1 MAVHAHGGNTARR
14 WTARTAWSGARRGKT
29 AALCWM
35 DRPVD
40 HHSSDLVRRVVS
52 VEGEAVM
59 GRAGILYLYAARA
72 ARGFGDGFAAIILP
86 AYLLEIGFNPFQIGL
101 VATAALLGSAATT
114 LVDGF
119 LAPRCDLR
127 TLLLACAALMVVT
140 GIAIPS
146 VQHLAFIAVV
156 AFIGT
161 INPTT
166 GDIGVHV
173 PLEQAALAHGASDKE
188 RTHVFARY
196 SLIGALSIAAGALA
210 AGAPDLLVSF
220 GAGRIGALQA
230 MFYAY
235 AALGLVG
242 AWFYSRLPRAEVKEE
257 TAPQA
262 TALGPSRRTVYKL
275 AALFSLDSFA
285 GGFTV
290 QSLMALWLFE
300 RFDLSLAAASA
311 FFFWSNVLTAFS
323 YPVAARL
330 GKRFGLVNT
339 MVFTHIPSSVCL
351 ILAAFS
357 PSLTMVLALLLVRSA
372 LSQMDVPTR
381 TSYVMAVV
389 TPAERTAAASVTAVP
404 RSLASAV
411 SPALSGALLSTAFAG
426 LPLIVCGVLKIVY
439 DLSLL
444 FSFRHIKPPE
454 EKEAPR

>member
-1 MAVHAHGGNTARR
+1 MVQWEFNR
-14 WTARTAWSGARRGKT
+14 S
-29 AALCWM
+29 AALLERFGVAGQA
-35 DRPVD
+35 D
-40 HHSSDLVRRVVS
+40 VVN
-52 VEGEAVM
+52 
-59 GRAGILYLYAARA
+59 LYAARA

-86 AYLLEIGFNPFQIGL
+86 AYLLEIGFNPFQIGV

-114 LVDGF
+114 LVVGF
-119 LAPRCDLR
+119 LAARYDLR

-146 VQHLAFIAVV
+146 FQHLIFIAAI

-161 INPTT
+161 MNPTT

-173 PLEQAALAHGASDKE
+173 PLEQAALAHGASDQD
-188 RTHVFARY
+188 RTRVFARY

-210 AGAPDLLVSF
+210 AGAPDLLVSR
-220 GAGRIGALQA
+220 GMSRIGALQA
-230 MFYAY
+230 MFYVY
-235 AALGLVG
+235 AALGLIG
-242 AWFYSRLPRAEVKEE
+242 ALFYSRLPRAEIKE
-257 TAPQA
+257 TAPRA

-357 PSLTMVLALLLVRSA
+357 PSLAVVLALLLVRSA

-426 LPLIVCGVLKIVY
+426 LPLVVCGVLKIVY

-454 EKEAPR
+454 ERGAPR

>member
-1 MAVHAHGGNTARR
+1 MAVRAHGGDTARC

-29 AALCWM
+29 TALCWM
-35 DRPVD
+35 GRPVD
-40 HHSSDLVRRVVS
+40 HHSSDLVCRVVS
-52 VEGEAVM
+52 VEDEAVM
-59 GRAGILYLYAARA
+59 GRAGIVYLYAARA

-86 AYLLEIGFNPFQIGL
+86 AYLLEIGFNPFQIGV

-114 LVDGF
+114 LVVGF
-119 LAPRCDLR
+119 LAPRYDLR

-173 PLEQAALAHGASDKE
+173 PLEQAALAHRASDKE

-220 GAGRIGALQA
+220 GAGKIGALQA

-357 PSLTMVLALLLVRSA
+357 PNLTIVLALLLVRSA

-426 LPLIVCGVLKIVY
+426 LPLVVCGVLKIVY

>member
-1 MAVHAHGGNTARR
+1 MLQLPQFKSGILERGGVA
-14 WTARTAWSGARRGKT
+14 
-29 AALCWM
+29 
-35 DRPVD
+35 
-40 HHSSDLVRRVVS
+40 
-52 VEGEAVM
+52 
-59 GRAGILYLYAARA
+59 GRADVVCLYAARA

-86 AYLLEIGFNPFQIGL
+86 AYLLEIGFDPFQIGL
-101 VATAALLGSAATT
+101 VATAALLGSAAIT
-114 LVDGF
+114 LAIGF
-119 LAPRCDLR
+119 LAPRYDLR

-146 VQHLAFIAVV
+146 LQHFVFIAVV

-161 INPTT
+161 MNPTT

-173 PLEQAALAHGASDKE
+173 PLEQAALAHRASDKK
-188 RTHVFARY
+188 RTHIFARY

-210 AGAPDLLVSF
+210 AGTPDLLVSF
-220 GAGRIGALQA
+220 GMGRIGALQI
-230 MFYAY
+230 MFYVY
-235 AALGLVG
+235 AALGLIG
-242 AWFYSRLPRAEVKEE
+242 AVFYSRLPRAEVTE
-257 TAPQA
+257 TTPLA
-262 TALGPSRRTVYKL
+262 TPLGPSRRTVYKL

-290 QSLMALWLFE
+290 QSIMALWLFE

-330 GKRFGLVNT
+330 GQRFGLVNT

-357 PSLTMVLALLLVRSA
+357 PNLSTVLALLLVRSA

-389 TPAERTAAASVTAVP
+389 TPPERTAAASVTAVP
-404 RSLASAV
+404 RSLASAI
-411 SPALSGALLSTAFAG
+411 SPALSGALLSTSLAG
-426 LPLIVCGVLKIVY
+426 LPLVICGVLKIVY

-454 EKEAPR
+454 EASR

>member
-1 MAVHAHGGNTARR
+1 MAQWEFNR
-14 WTARTAWSGARRGKT
+14 S
-29 AALCWM
+29 AALLE
-35 DRPVD
+35 RLGVA
-40 HHSSDLVRRVVS
+40 RQAEVVN
-52 VEGEAVM
+52 
-59 GRAGILYLYAARA
+59 LYAARA

-86 AYLLEIGFNPFQIGL
+86 AYLLEIGFDPLQIGL

-114 LVDGF
+114 LAIGF
-119 LAPRCDLR
+119 LAPRYHLR

-146 VQHLAFIAVV
+146 FQHFVFIAAI

-161 INPTT
+161 MNPTT

-173 PLEQAALAHGASDKE
+173 PLEQAALAHGVSDQD

-210 AGAPDLLVSF
+210 AGVPDLLVSL
-220 GAGRIGALQA
+220 GMGRIGALQA
-230 MFYAY
+230 MFYVY

-242 AWFYSRLPRAEVKEE
+242 ALFYSRIPRAEVKQ
-257 TAPQA
+257 TAPRA

-357 PSLTMVLALLLVRSA
+357 PSLTIVLALLLVRSA

-389 TPAERTAAASVTAVP
+389 TPAERTAA
-404 RSLASAV
+404 SAI
-411 SPALSGALLSTAFAG
+411 SPAMSGALLSTSFAG
-426 LPLIVCGVLKIVY
+426 LPLVVCGVLKIVY

-454 EKEAPR
+454 EKEAPH

>member
-1 MAVHAHGGNTARR
+1 VVQLPH
-14 WTARTAWSGARRGKT
+14 SYRGVLEGLGL
-29 AALCWM
+29 A
-35 DRPVD
+35 DRADVL
-40 HHSSDLVRRVVS
+40 H
-52 VEGEAVM
+52 
-59 GRAGILYLYAARA
+59 LYAARA

-86 AYLLEIGFNPFQIGL
+86 AYLLEIGFDPFQIGL
-101 VATAALLGSAATT
+101 VATAALLGSAAIT
-114 LVDGF
+114 LAVGF
-119 LAPRCDLR
+119 LAPRYHLR
-127 TLLLACAALMVVT
+127 TLLLACAALMVLT
-140 GIAIPS
+140 GVAIPS
-146 VQHLAFIAVV
+146 LQHLVFIAIV

-161 INPTT
+161 MNPTT

-173 PLEQAALAHGASDKE
+173 PLEQAAIAQRASDAE
-188 RTHVFARY
+188 RTQIFARY

-220 GAGRIGALQA
+220 HLSRIGALQV
-230 MFYAY
+230 MFYLY
-235 AALGLVG
+235 AALGLIG
-242 AWFYSRLPRAEVKEE
+242 AYFYSRLPRTEVKE
-257 TAPQA
+257 TAQQA

-275 AALFSLDSFA
+275 AALFSLDAFA

-311 FFFWSNVLTAFS
+311 FFFWSNVLTAVS

-330 GKRFGLVNT
+330 GRRFGLVNT

-357 PSLTMVLALLLVRSA
+357 LNLTIVLALLLVRSA

-389 TPAERTAAASVTAVP
+389 TPAERTAAASITAVP
-404 RSLASAV
+404 RSLASAI
-411 SPALSGALLSTAFAG
+411 SPAMSGALLSTAFAG
-426 LPLIVCGVLKIVY
+426 LPLVICGVLKIVY

-444 FSFRHIKPPE
+444 FSFRNIKPPE
-454 EKEAPR
+454 EKDETG